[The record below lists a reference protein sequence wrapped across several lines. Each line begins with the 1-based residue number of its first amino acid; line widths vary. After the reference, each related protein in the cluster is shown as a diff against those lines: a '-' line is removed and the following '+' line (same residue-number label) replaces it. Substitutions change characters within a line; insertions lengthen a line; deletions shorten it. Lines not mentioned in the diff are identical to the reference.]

1 MSYLPDT
8 SVITPTQN
16 DSTIRT
22 NMDAPDAPGM
32 TGNDERQVVPTIPVD
47 EADLPVLGADGDVL
61 SSVRVD
67 HAVVVLTV
75 DRAQTLMSSTN
86 QITAEILYC
95 RQSTNVNVL
104 YQSNY
109 CRNILILGITFVN
122 SIFTPVY

>member
-1 MSYLPDT
+1 
-8 SVITPTQN
+8 
-16 DSTIRT
+16 
-22 NMDAPDAPGM
+22 MDAPDAPGM
-32 TGNDERQVVPTIPVD
+32 TGNDERQVVPAVPVD

-86 QITAEILYC
+86 QITAETLYC

-104 YQSNY
+104 NQSNY

-122 SIFTPVY
+122 SIFTLVD